1 MQQIAA
7 ALVELLDNM
16 PSDSDIS
23 GGDDDS
29 DIDKS
34 WLPVRD
40 HNVPSSDDNHN
51 DDDDVGPVC
60 DDGDHSEDNELPDLD
75 QSDIPRPSTSAA
87 GPPQKRARLPPKER
101 VLCIKNYLC
110 QKKTI
115 VRFYKHLLYQF

>member
-1 MQQIAA
+1 VQQIVA
-7 ALVELLDNM
+7 ALVEPLDNL

-40 HNVPSSDDNHN
+40 RNVPSSDNNHN

-75 QSDIPRPSTSAA
+75 QSDIP
-87 GPPQKRARLPPKER
+87 G
-101 VLCIKNYLC
+101 VVC
-110 QKKTI
+110 QSI
-115 VRFYKHLLYQF
+115 P

>member
-7 ALVELLDNM
+7 ALDKPLYDL
-16 PSDSDIS
+16 PWDSDIS

-29 DIDKS
+29 DINEP

-75 QSDIPRPSTSAA
+75 QSDIPGVVCQSIPWRGRYLSLNRGRYLSLNKTKTNRYPSAS
-87 GPPQKRARLPPKER
+87 
-101 VLCIKNYLC
+101 
-110 QKKTI
+110 
-115 VRFYKHLLYQF
+115 

>member
-1 MQQIAA
+1 VQQIAA
-7 ALVELLDNM
+7 ALDEPLDDL

-29 DIDKS
+29 DIDEC

-40 HNVPSSDDNHN
+40 RNVPSSNDDHN
-51 DDDDVGPVC
+51 DNDDVGPVC